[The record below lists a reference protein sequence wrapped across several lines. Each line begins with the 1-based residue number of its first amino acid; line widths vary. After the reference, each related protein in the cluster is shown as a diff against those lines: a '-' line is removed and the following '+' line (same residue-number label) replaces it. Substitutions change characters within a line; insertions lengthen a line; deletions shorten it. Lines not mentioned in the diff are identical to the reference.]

1 MGTEKII
8 NQEARTA
15 NSRFAKAGVSCFYD
29 SEVLNSSF
37 VHLMKFSAENPRLRK
52 AAKRYQQYKNTM
64 KKITFTLLISLLLFS
79 CSNEEK
85 LNQKIVELETKNKI
99 LIDSLNEITR
109 RTISNLKVELT
120 SETVNKDTK
129 INGKF
134 LQFSKLPKYNLYR
147 IDNLTQERKLIEQ
160 NITDPNF
167 QFDFKPTSKS
177 DTKINI
183 IAEFDINGSK
193 VIHYGRFNFKSEK

>member
-1 MGTEKII
+1 MK
-8 NQEARTA
+8 
-15 NSRFAKAGVSCFYD
+15 
-29 SEVLNSSF
+29 
-37 VHLMKFSAENPRLRK
+37 KFS
-52 AAKRYQQYKNTM
+52 
-64 KKITFTLLISLLLFS
+64 ITLLISLLFFS

-85 LNQKIVELETKNKI
+85 LNQKIIELETKNKI
-99 LIDSLNEITR
+99 LTDSLNEINR
-109 RTISNLKVELT
+109 SIISNLIVELT

-167 QFDFKPTSKS
+167 QFDFKQTSKN

-193 VIHYGRFNFKSEK
+193 VVHYGRFNFKDEK

>member
-1 MGTEKII
+1 
-8 NQEARTA
+8 
-15 NSRFAKAGVSCFYD
+15 
-29 SEVLNSSF
+29 
-37 VHLMKFSAENPRLRK
+37 
-52 AAKRYQQYKNTM
+52 M
-64 KKITFTLLISLLLFS
+64 KKIIFTLLISLLLFS

-99 LIDSLNEITR
+99 LTDSINEITKS
-109 RTISNLKVELT
+109 TISNLKVELT
-120 SETVNKDTK
+120 SETVNMDTK

-147 IDNLTQERKLIEQ
+147 IDNLTQERKLLKQ

-167 QFDFKPTSKS
+167 QFDFKPSSKS

-183 IAEFDINGSK
+183 IAEFDFNGSK
-193 VIHYGRFNFKSEK
+193 IIHYGRINFKSEK

>member
-1 MGTEKII
+1 MKSTIYLFI
-8 NQEARTA
+8 L
-15 NSRFAKAGVSCFYD
+15 SC
-29 SEVLNSSF
+29 
-37 VHLMKFSAENPRLRK
+37 
-52 AAKRYQQYKNTM
+52 
-64 KKITFTLLISLLLFS
+64 ISLLLFS

-109 RTISNLKVELT
+109 STISNLKVELT

-134 LQFSKLPKYNLYR
+134 LQFSKLPKYKLYR
-147 IDNLTQERKLIEQ
+147 IDNLTQERKLIKQ

-193 VIHYGRFNFKSEK
+193 VIHYGRFNFKGEK

>member
-1 MGTEKII
+1 
-8 NQEARTA
+8 
-15 NSRFAKAGVSCFYD
+15 
-29 SEVLNSSF
+29 
-37 VHLMKFSAENPRLRK
+37 
-52 AAKRYQQYKNTM
+52 M
-64 KKITFTLLISLLLFS
+64 KKIIFTLLISLLFS

-193 VIHYGRFNFKSEK
+193 VIHYGRFNFKGEK

>member
-1 MGTEKII
+1 MK
-8 NQEARTA
+8 
-15 NSRFAKAGVSCFYD
+15 
-29 SEVLNSSF
+29 
-37 VHLMKFSAENPRLRK
+37 KFS
-52 AAKRYQQYKNTM
+52 
-64 KKITFTLLISLLLFS
+64 ITLLISLLFFS

-85 LNQKIVELETKNKI
+85 LNQKIIELETKNKI
-99 LIDSLNEITR
+99 LTDSLNEINR
-109 RTISNLKVELT
+109 SIISNLIVELT

-167 QFDFKPTSKS
+167 QFDFKQTSKN

-193 VIHYGRFNFKSEK
+193 VVHYGRLNFMDEK

>member
-1 MGTEKII
+1 MVIFT
-8 NQEARTA
+8 
-15 NSRFAKAGVSCFYD
+15 S
-29 SEVLNSSF
+29 
-37 VHLMKFSAENPRLRK
+37 
-52 AAKRYQQYKNTM
+52 YQQYKNTM
-64 KKITFTLLISLLLFS
+64 KKITFTLLISLSLFS

-109 RTISNLKVELT
+109 STISNLKVELT

-183 IAEFDINGSK
+183 IAEFDVNGSK
-193 VIHYGRFNFKSEK
+193 VIHYGRFNFKGEK

>member
-1 MGTEKII
+1 M
-8 NQEARTA
+8 
-15 NSRFAKAGVSCFYD
+15 
-29 SEVLNSSF
+29 
-37 VHLMKFSAENPRLRK
+37 
-52 AAKRYQQYKNTM
+52 
-64 KKITFTLLISLLLFS
+64 
-79 CSNEEK
+79 
-85 LNQKIVELETKNKI
+85 
-99 LIDSLNEITR
+99 
-109 RTISNLKVELT
+109 
-120 SETVNKDTK
+120 
-129 INGKF
+129 NGKF

>member
-1 MGTEKII
+1 
-8 NQEARTA
+8 
-15 NSRFAKAGVSCFYD
+15 
-29 SEVLNSSF
+29 
-37 VHLMKFSAENPRLRK
+37 
-52 AAKRYQQYKNTM
+52 M

-193 VIHYGRFNFKSEK
+193 FIHYGRFNFKSEK

>member
-1 MGTEKII
+1 
-8 NQEARTA
+8 
-15 NSRFAKAGVSCFYD
+15 
-29 SEVLNSSF
+29 
-37 VHLMKFSAENPRLRK
+37 
-52 AAKRYQQYKNTM
+52 M

-109 RTISNLKVELT
+109 STISNLKVELT

-134 LQFSKLPKYNLYR
+134 LQFSKLPKYKLYR
-147 IDNLTQERKLIEQ
+147 IDNLTLERKLIKQ

>member
-1 MGTEKII
+1 
-8 NQEARTA
+8 
-15 NSRFAKAGVSCFYD
+15 
-29 SEVLNSSF
+29 
-37 VHLMKFSAENPRLRK
+37 
-52 AAKRYQQYKNTM
+52 M
-64 KKITFTLLISLLLFS
+64 KKITFTLLISLSLFS

-193 VIHYGRFNFKSEK
+193 VIHYGRFNFKGEK

>member
-1 MGTEKII
+1 
-8 NQEARTA
+8 
-15 NSRFAKAGVSCFYD
+15 
-29 SEVLNSSF
+29 
-37 VHLMKFSAENPRLRK
+37 
-52 AAKRYQQYKNTM
+52 M

-109 RTISNLKVELT
+109 STISNLKVELT

-134 LQFSKLPKYNLYR
+134 LQFSKLPKYKLYR
-147 IDNLTQERKLIEQ
+147 IDNLTQERKLIKQ

-193 VIHYGRFNFKSEK
+193 VIHYGRFNFKGEK

>member
-1 MGTEKII
+1 
-8 NQEARTA
+8 
-15 NSRFAKAGVSCFYD
+15 
-29 SEVLNSSF
+29 
-37 VHLMKFSAENPRLRK
+37 
-52 AAKRYQQYKNTM
+52 M
-64 KKITFTLLISLLLFS
+64 KKFTITLLISLLFFS

-85 LNQKIVELETKNKI
+85 LNQKIIELETKNKI
-99 LIDSLNEITR
+99 LTDSLNEINR
-109 RTISNLKVELT
+109 SIISNLIVELT

-134 LQFSKLPKYNLYR
+134 LQFSKLPKYNLYK

-167 QFDFKPTSKS
+167 QFDFKQTAKN

-193 VIHYGRFNFKSEK
+193 VVHYGRFNFKDEK

>member
-1 MGTEKII
+1 
-8 NQEARTA
+8 
-15 NSRFAKAGVSCFYD
+15 
-29 SEVLNSSF
+29 
-37 VHLMKFSAENPRLRK
+37 
-52 AAKRYQQYKNTM
+52 M

-109 RTISNLKVELT
+109 STISNLKVELT

-193 VIHYGRFNFKSEK
+193 VIHYGRFNFKGEK

>member
-1 MGTEKII
+1 
-8 NQEARTA
+8 
-15 NSRFAKAGVSCFYD
+15 
-29 SEVLNSSF
+29 
-37 VHLMKFSAENPRLRK
+37 
-52 AAKRYQQYKNTM
+52 M

-109 RTISNLKVELT
+109 STISNLKVELT

-147 IDNLTQERKLIEQ
+147 IDNLTQERKLIKQ

>member
-1 MGTEKII
+1 
-8 NQEARTA
+8 
-15 NSRFAKAGVSCFYD
+15 
-29 SEVLNSSF
+29 
-37 VHLMKFSAENPRLRK
+37 
-52 AAKRYQQYKNTM
+52 M

-109 RTISNLKVELT
+109 STISNLKVELT

-134 LQFSKLPKYNLYR
+134 LQFSKLPKYKLYR
-147 IDNLTQERKLIEQ
+147 IDNLTQERKLIKQ

-183 IAEFDINGSK
+183 IAEFDVNGSK
-193 VIHYGRFNFKSEK
+193 VIHYGRFNFKGEK

>member
-1 MGTEKII
+1 
-8 NQEARTA
+8 
-15 NSRFAKAGVSCFYD
+15 
-29 SEVLNSSF
+29 
-37 VHLMKFSAENPRLRK
+37 
-52 AAKRYQQYKNTM
+52 M

-79 CSNEEK
+79 CSNEER

-109 RTISNLKVELT
+109 STISNLKVELT

-193 VIHYGRFNFKSEK
+193 VIHYGRFNFKDEK

>member
-1 MGTEKII
+1 MRVGW
-8 NQEARTA
+8 
-15 NSRFAKAGVSCFYD
+15 
-29 SEVLNSSF
+29 
-37 VHLMKFSAENPRLRK
+37 HLQAP
-52 AAKRYQQYKNTM
+52 KRYQQYKNTM

>member
-1 MGTEKII
+1 
-8 NQEARTA
+8 
-15 NSRFAKAGVSCFYD
+15 
-29 SEVLNSSF
+29 
-37 VHLMKFSAENPRLRK
+37 
-52 AAKRYQQYKNTM
+52 M

>member
-1 MGTEKII
+1 M
-8 NQEARTA
+8 
-15 NSRFAKAGVSCFYD
+15 
-29 SEVLNSSF
+29 
-37 VHLMKFSAENPRLRK
+37 
-52 AAKRYQQYKNTM
+52 
-64 KKITFTLLISLLLFS
+64 FS

>member
-1 MGTEKII
+1 
-8 NQEARTA
+8 
-15 NSRFAKAGVSCFYD
+15 
-29 SEVLNSSF
+29 
-37 VHLMKFSAENPRLRK
+37 
-52 AAKRYQQYKNTM
+52 M

-193 VIHYGRFNFKSEK
+193 VIHYGRFNFKGEK

>member
-1 MGTEKII
+1 
-8 NQEARTA
+8 
-15 NSRFAKAGVSCFYD
+15 
-29 SEVLNSSF
+29 
-37 VHLMKFSAENPRLRK
+37 
-52 AAKRYQQYKNTM
+52 M

-109 RTISNLKVELT
+109 STISNLKVELT

-134 LQFSKLPKYNLYR
+134 LQFSKLPKYKLYR